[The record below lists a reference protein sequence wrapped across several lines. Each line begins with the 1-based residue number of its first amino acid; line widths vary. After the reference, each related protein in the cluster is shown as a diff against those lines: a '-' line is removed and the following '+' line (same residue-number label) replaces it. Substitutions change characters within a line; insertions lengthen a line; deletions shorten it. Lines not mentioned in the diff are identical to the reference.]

1 MACPKMHTVHY
12 LACLPHTLYLARL
25 GTAYTKPGSDQPC
38 NPVCDLR
45 HWFSLCFADASV
57 KHDACYMFKNT
68 VLLMQKSG
76 LLIEFKSDDVM
87 RITFWN
93 YGICWDILKGLLAK
107 NVHFRANCLWDIS
120 PVMLRL
126 LHTNPSKF
134 AFVHNLINQTITWLI
149 SLRQFALT
157 CQFLASR
164 PFGCFFLKRISR
176 QIP

>member
-1 MACPKMHTVHY
+1 MPNDTFCPLPSLPSSYTVPSKIRHGVY
-12 LACLPHTLYLARL
+12 KTLIRW
-25 GTAYTKPGSDQPC
+25 T
-38 NPVCDLR
+38 PVILSQILR

-57 KHDACYMFKNT
+57 KRDACYLFKNT

-76 LLIEFKSDDVM
+76 LVIEFKSDDVM

-93 YGICWDILKGLLAK
+93 YGICWDILRGLLAK

-149 SLRQFALT
+149 SLRQFALK

-164 PFGCFFLKRISR
+164 PFGCFF
-176 QIP
+176 

>member
-1 MACPKMHTVHY
+1 
-12 LACLPHTLYLARL
+12 
-25 GTAYTKPGSDQPC
+25 
-38 NPVCDLR
+38 
-45 HWFSLCFADASV
+45 
-57 KHDACYMFKNT
+57 MFKNT

-149 SLRQFALT
+149 SLRQFALK

-164 PFGCFFLKRISR
+164 PLGCFFFKEYHDKSHNFTNLTLYDVTLWDSVANSQISNW
-176 QIP
+176 ISLGFWVTAHLPLP